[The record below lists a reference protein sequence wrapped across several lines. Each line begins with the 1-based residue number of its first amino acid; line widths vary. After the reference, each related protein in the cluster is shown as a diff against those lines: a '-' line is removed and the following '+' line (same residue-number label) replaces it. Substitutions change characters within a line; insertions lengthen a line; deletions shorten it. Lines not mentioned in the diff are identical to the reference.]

1 MILNLVDKYYKESR
15 KILILSDRRE
25 HLNIMQKYIHD
36 NIGNN
41 IAGQYVGGMKPNEL
55 RDSQEK
61 DIILG
66 TFSMASEGMDIPKLN
81 AIILAS
87 PKSDV
92 EQSVGR
98 IFREKACDRTHHPL
112 IIDIIDDFSMFKR
125 QSEKRQIMYRKM
137 NFKLFLNGSND
148 EFIKVKKSR
157 KKKDKELY
165 EIDECL
171 ID

>member
-1 MILNLVDKYYKESR
+1 ME
-15 KILILSDRRE
+15 
-25 HLNIMQKYIHD
+25 KYIHE
-36 NIGNN
+36 NIKEN
-41 IAGQYVGGMKPNEL
+41 IAGQYVGGMKPDAL

-125 QSEKRQIMYRKM
+125 QSEKRQTMYRKM
-137 NFKLFLNGSND
+137 NFKLFLNGSN
-148 EFIKVKKSR
+148 EELIKVKKSR
-157 KKKDKELY
+157 KKKVKELY

-171 ID
+171 LD

>member
-1 MILNLVDKYYKESR
+1 
-15 KILILSDRRE
+15 
-25 HLNIMQKYIHD
+25 
-36 NIGNN
+36 
-41 IAGQYVGGMKPNEL
+41 MKPNEL
-55 RDSQEK
+55 RISQDK

-81 AIILAS
+81 TVILSS

-112 IIDIIDDFSMFKR
+112 IIDIIDDFSMFKK
-125 QSEKRQIMYRKM
+125 QADKRQ
-137 NFKLFLNGSND
+137 KLYNKNNYKIYLNGS
-148 EFIKVKKSR
+148 EYVKPKRGKKVKQIH
-157 KKKDKELY
+157 

>member
-25 HLNIMQKYIHD
+25 HLNIMQKYIHE
-36 NIGNN
+36 N
-41 IAGQYVGGMKPNEL
+41 IAPNNVGQYVGGMKPNEL

-98 IFREKACDRTHHPL
+98 IFREKACNRTHHPL
-112 IIDIIDDFSMFKR
+112 IVDIIDDFSIFKR
-125 QSEKRQIMYRKM
+125 QSEKRQILYRKM

-148 EFIKVKKSR
+148 EFIKVIKNR
-157 KKKDKELY
+157 KKKEKELY